1 LNLETMMS
9 DETTTEQLA
18 EIEGQPTEFTP
29 PEGWRLLEVGE
40 TLTLGDEIVQ
50 SDDGRRYPT
59 ERVGSIV
66 GANQRYIRRIERQ
79 PEPQATEFT
88 PPDGWQ
94 SVPLGEVLN
103 EIYIR
108 PIEIEPEPEP
118 QPIQVREGRWRKRS
132 GAEVSVS
139 AMPTDHDHFLAAF
152 PWWDGQESTWTCTGH
167 LLSGGECPADLVTYL
182 GSIEEAKTQEL
193 PAKAQALPTKTQEL
207 ETKTQEL
214 PAEYT
219 PPEGWRVL
227 AVGEA
232 LREGDV
238 TVRKDG
244 YCYPTERVGGWVGAN
259 QRYIRPIEPEPRPE
273 PEPEVEPDAA
283 TIEELRSEVSYV
295 QRLLGE
301 SNRKVTQL
309 EDLVGSLRAINE
321 AQEKAFEAAGKAN
334 TDLQHRLNVVAAEW
348 AEQAETIRR
357 LQIELDAAQQV
368 PQAIADRFEE
378 GWNQGTAR
386 AVETVLEWL
395 EPIRAVDNE
404 HLANETLQ
412 HLPQIMRSLTGLAQ
426 D

>member
-1 LNLETMMS
+1 MS
-9 DETTTEQLA
+9 DETTTREQLA

-193 PAKAQALPTKTQEL
+193 PAK
-207 ETKTQEL
+207 TQEL
-214 PAEYT
+214 PAKT
-219 PPEGWRVL
+219 QPQP
-227 AVGEA
+227 ADTA
-232 LREGDV
+232 D
-238 TVRKDG
+238 
-244 YCYPTERVGGWVGAN
+244 
-259 QRYIRPIEPEPRPE
+259 
-273 PEPEVEPDAA
+273 
-283 TIEELRSEVSYV
+283 ELRSEVSYV
-295 QRLLGE
+295 QNLLGE
-301 SNRKVTQL
+301 SRRRVTHL
-309 EDLVGSLRAINE
+309 ESLVANLRTINA
-321 AQEKAFEAAGKAN
+321 AQEKAVDAAGKEN
-334 TDLQHRLNVVAAEW
+334 TALQRELAVAKE
-348 AEQAETIRR
+348 ELTIAAAVSQQ

-368 PQAIADRFEE
+368 PADLPELRQLRLRLADMTLDRDTYKDAYDRIFADLCTIKE
-378 GWNQGTAR
+378 TTKA
-386 AVETVLEWL
+386 ETVEAIVEWL
-395 EPIRAVDNE
+395 EPVRLVDNPN
-404 HLANETLQ
+404 LANETLQ
-412 HLPQIMRSLTGLAQ
+412 HLPQIMRHLTRL
-426 D
+426 DSPEDVD

>member
-1 LNLETMMS
+1 MS

-167 LLSGGECPADLVTYL
+167 LLSGGECPADLVTFL
-182 GSIEEAKTQEL
+182 GPIEEE
-193 PAKAQALPTKTQEL
+193 PA
-207 ETKTQEL
+207 
-214 PAEYT
+214 
-219 PPEGWRVL
+219 
-227 AVGEA
+227 
-232 LREGDV
+232 D
-238 TVRKDG
+238 TVD
-244 YCYPTERVGGWVGAN
+244 
-259 QRYIRPIEPEPRPE
+259 
-273 PEPEVEPDAA
+273 
-283 TIEELRSEVSYV
+283 ELRSEVSYV
-295 QRLLGE
+295 QNLLGE
-301 SNRKVTQL
+301 SRQRVTHL
-309 EDLVGSLRAINE
+309 EELVTSLQREVAVAKEEIGRA
-321 AQEKAFEAAGKAN
+321 
-334 TDLQHRLNVVAAEW
+334 HV
-348 AEQAETIRR
+348 
-357 LQIELDAAQQV
+357 
-368 PQAIADRFEE
+368 
-378 GWNQGTAR
+378 
-386 AVETVLEWL
+386 
-395 EPIRAVDNE
+395 
-404 HLANETLQ
+404 
-412 HLPQIMRSLTGLAQ
+412 
-426 D
+426 